1 MHFQKYQ
8 AVGNDFLIVRESE
21 LQNGRGPMGETARW
35 MCDRHRGPGADG
47 LEVILDARPAEADFS
62 IRIFNADG
70 SETPISGNGTRC
82 AAAFLYFNDLWTESS
97 VRIETGAGIRVL
109 KLNER
114 SGATFVFE
122 TEMGHPL
129 LSSEDIPILLP
140 SPLARVVSL
149 PLDIGIER
157 VIFTACSMGNPH
169 CTIFVDS
176 FEEDSWH
183 SLGAEI
189 ESHPA
194 FPLRTNVEFVRVL
207 DRDRIE
213 VRFWE
218 RGVGPTLSSGT
229 GSSAAAVACML
240 NEKTDSRVVV
250 VTEGGELLVEWSEG
264 RGVVQTGEVIAV
276 YRGNTIS

>member
-1 MHFQKYQ
+1 MHFQKFQ
-8 AVGNDFLIVRESE
+8 AVGNDFLIVRESD
-21 LQNGRGPMGETARW
+21 LQNGGSPMAATARR

-47 LEVILDARPAEADFS
+47 LEVILDARPAHADFS

-82 AAAFLYFNDLWTESS
+82 AAAFLYFNDVWTESS
-97 VRIETGAGIRVL
+97 VSIETGAGIKALRL
-109 KLNER
+109 KKR
-114 SGATFVFE
+114 SGANFVFE
-122 TEMGHPL
+122 TDMGHPQ
-129 LSSEDIPILLP
+129 LSSQDIPILLP
-140 SPLARVVSL
+140 NPLARVVSQ

-169 CTIFVDS
+169 CTIFVEA

-229 GSSAAAVACML
+229 GSSAAAVACIL
-240 NEKTDSRVVV
+240 NEKTERRVVV
-250 VTEGGELLVEWSEG
+250 LTEGGELLVEWSEG
-264 RGVVQTGEVIAV
+264 RGVVQTGEVTAV
-276 YRGNTIS
+276 YRGSTLS